1 MKKEVMILTG
11 AGQIGMAIARR
22 MGYGKK
28 IVVGDLNPESTE
40 AVCRILNEAGFDA
53 VPVEMNLSSRES
65 ILNLI
70 AVARKHGEISMLV
83 NTAGVSP
90 SQASIETI
98 LKVDL
103 YGTAVL
109 LEEVGKVIKE
119 DGVGVTIS
127 SQSGHRMPALTIE
140 EDMLLATTPTEEL
153 LSLDMLQPDSIKD
166 TLHAYQMAKRCN
178 VKRVMAEAV
187 KWGGR
192 GARINSISPGIIVTP
207 LAIDEFNGP
216 RGDFYKNM
224 FAKCPAGRPGTA
236 DEVANVAELLNERQR
251 SIYHRSG
258 LSDRWRCYGI
268 VLLWPVETVMCCT
281 VICKVIAAIRGQE
294 YKNILDFQSKITSP
308 RHNCPSQLGNSVLG
322 LQFILSVLQI

>member
-28 IVVGDLNPESTE
+28 IVVGNLNPESSE

-109 LEEVGKVIKE
+109 LEEVAGKK
-119 DGVGVTIS
+119 S
-127 SQSGHRMPALTIE
+127 CKLPPFASLKLPPLSQL
-140 EDMLLATTPTEEL
+140 
-153 LSLDMLQPDSIKD
+153 
-166 TLHAYQMAKRCN
+166 
-178 VKRVMAEAV
+178 
-187 KWGGR
+187 
-192 GARINSISPGIIVTP
+192 
-207 LAIDEFNGP
+207 
-216 RGDFYKNM
+216 
-224 FAKCPAGRPGTA
+224 
-236 DEVANVAELLNERQR
+236 
-251 SIYHRSG
+251 
-258 LSDRWRCYGI
+258 
-268 VLLWPVETVMCCT
+268 
-281 VICKVIAAIRGQE
+281 
-294 YKNILDFQSKITSP
+294 
-308 RHNCPSQLGNSVLG
+308 NCPLCFTQTAPLK
-322 LQFILSVLQI
+322 

>member
-28 IVVGDLNPESTE
+28 IVVGNLNPESSE

-109 LEEVGKVIKE
+109 LEEVAGKIMQ
-119 DGVGVTIS
+119 TA
-127 SQSGHRMPALTIE
+127 PLCLTQTAPFVSVE
-140 EDMLLATTPTEEL
+140 LPPLLH
-153 LSLDMLQPDSIKD
+153 S
-166 TLHAYQMAKRCN
+166 
-178 VKRVMAEAV
+178 
-187 KWGGR
+187 
-192 GARINSISPGIIVTP
+192 
-207 LAIDEFNGP
+207 
-216 RGDFYKNM
+216 
-224 FAKCPAGRPGTA
+224 
-236 DEVANVAELLNERQR
+236 
-251 SIYHRSG
+251 
-258 LSDRWRCYGI
+258 
-268 VLLWPVETVMCCT
+268 
-281 VICKVIAAIRGQE
+281 
-294 YKNILDFQSKITSP
+294 
-308 RHNCPSQLGNSVLG
+308 NCPPKIKSSVPCV
-322 LQFILSVLQI
+322 LSEYWYFV

>member
-1 MKKEVMILTG
+1 MKLDVMILTG

-28 IVVGDLNPESTE
+28 IVVGDKKMENAEDV
-40 AVCRILNEAGFDA
+40 ARIMNNAGFDA
-53 VPVEMNLSSRES
+53 IPVEMDLSSRAS
-65 ILNLI
+65 ILSLI
-70 AVARKHGEISMLV
+70 AEARKYGEFSMLV
-83 NTAGVSP
+83 NAAGVSP

-119 DGVGVTIS
+119 GGVGITIS
-127 SQSGHRMPALTIE
+127 SQSGYRMPALTAD
-140 EDMLLATTPTEEL
+140 EDEQLACTPTEEL
-153 LSLDMLQPDSIKD
+153 LALDILQPQNIRD

-187 KWGGR
+187 KWGER
-192 GARINSISPGIIVTP
+192 DARINSISPGIVVTP
-207 LAIDEFNGP
+207 LALDEFNGP

-236 DEVANVAELLNERQR
+236 DEIANVAELLM
-251 SIYHRSG
+251 
-258 LSDRWRCYGI
+258 SDRGAFITGSDFLIDGGATASYFYGA
-268 VLLWPVETVMCCT
+268 LKPE
-281 VICKVIAAIRGQE
+281 K
-294 YKNILDFQSKITSP
+294 
-308 RHNCPSQLGNSVLG
+308 
-322 LQFILSVLQI
+322 